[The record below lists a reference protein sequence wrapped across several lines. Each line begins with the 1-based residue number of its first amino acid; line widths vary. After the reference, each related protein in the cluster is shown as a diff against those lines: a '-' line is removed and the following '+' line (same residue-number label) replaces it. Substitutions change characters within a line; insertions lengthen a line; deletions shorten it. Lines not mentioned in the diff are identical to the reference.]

1 MIRMQMMPES
11 KFADNHFM
19 IPDLCQDV
27 AFRYFS
33 SICPDVQKGRYGRC
47 RSFCLSLKLFCIILV
62 IKLFVKTVEDR
73 SVLLYNVS
81 ADVIGGR
88 SSELPLTPLG
98 MEQASIAGMVLKNS
112 GLHFSK
118 IFCSTAVRACQTLDC
133 MGLISTVEPQAV
145 AYSDCVE
152 ELSQGEWEGQ
162 PSGEYIRRR

>member
-1 MIRMQMMPES
+1 MADAGH
-11 KFADNHFM
+11 FAVIQAH
-19 IPDLCQDV
+19 
-27 AFRYFS
+27 
-33 SICPDVQKGRYGRC
+33 
-47 RSFCLSLKLFCIILV
+47 LSLKLFCIILV
-62 IKLFVKTVEDR
+62 IRLFVKTVEDR